1 MLRAIAILALRVL
14 VYWTV
19 LNKSVAQVVRVLIQ
33 TQTLVVCSIACV
45 IPLTAPEATP
55 QGMTIFLSFVQ
66 KKIAVLMI
74 PTHVVWRMR
83 LVKTFLAQVAFRR
96 RRILP
101 PSIVE
106 VKLVELLTHP
116 DAAIRMLHV
125 ISMNVRM
132 AIF

>member
-1 MLRAIAILALRVL
+1 M
-14 VYWTV
+14 

-55 QGMTIFLSFVQ
+55 QGMTTFLSFVQ

-74 PTHVVWRMR
+74 PTHVVWRML
-83 LVKTFLAQVAFRR
+83 LVKPFLAQLAFRR
-96 RRILP
+96 WRILP
-101 PSIVE
+101 PSFVE
-106 VKLVELLTHP
+106 VELVELPTHP
-116 DAAIRMLHV
+116 NAAIRMLHV
-125 ISMNVRM
+125 ISINARM